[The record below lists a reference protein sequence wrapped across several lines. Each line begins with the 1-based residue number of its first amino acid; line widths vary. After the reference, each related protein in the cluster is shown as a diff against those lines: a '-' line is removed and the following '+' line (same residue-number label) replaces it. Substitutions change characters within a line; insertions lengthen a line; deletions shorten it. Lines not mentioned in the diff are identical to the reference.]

1 MLCQLSPV
9 GGGRGHLISSQR
21 EHLDSVGGGRDAFVF
36 YRLHWSAEVK
46 TVRLLSSPFC
56 VDGYYKLTG
65 INGCWLEHYFTRQR
79 QVFQIVSWLEMCQV
93 LEVFLIHFITHL
105 NSLRFDHLSKI
116 KCTIT
121 MNNCVSVLVWTGHA
135 EVDHWSTWYRLT
147 GQVGWGGGVLPDNVP
162 DLYHIPSAVHLIF
175 HPSHLFMNVCLRVS
189 ECVVSVVYLFC
200 L

>member
-21 EHLDSVGGGRDAFVF
+21 ERLDYGGGRDAFVF
-36 YRLHWSAEVK
+36 SRLHWSTEVK

-79 QVFQIVSWLEMCQV
+79 QVFQNVSWLEMCQV

-105 NSLRFDHLSKI
+105 NSLRFDHLSEI

-121 MNNCVSVLVWTGHA
+121 MNYCVSVLVWNEHA
-135 EVDHWSTWYRLT
+135 EGVDWSTWYRLT
-147 GQVGWGGGVLPDNVP
+147 GQVGWVVCCLKMLLTCITYLL
-162 DLYHIPSAVHLIF
+162 LYTSFFIPHIYLW
-175 HPSHLFMNVCLRVS
+175 MCVCVW
-189 ECVVSVVYLFC
+189 VSVWLV
-200 L
+200 